1 MHLQRSHAVLRN
13 DPIRASLLISAPD
26 LFLLQGGETVASKPE
41 GSALAKMAVKD
52 EATKEPLPPW
62 EKVLWKK
69 QPYPDNYTPHTF
81 LSALQMNSEA
91 GRRSLSVAHPC

>member
-1 MHLQRSHAVLRN
+1 
-13 DPIRASLLISAPD
+13 
-26 LFLLQGGETVASKPE
+26 
-41 GSALAKMAVKD
+41 MAVKD